1 MKKWWSALPAL
12 ILLAFALALGAGA
25 QGAAFA
31 RNPNGTSW
39 GIRVPFTP
47 ERRARDY
54 TFELYL
60 GSSAADALP
69 ENLLD
74 QKEGV
79 TASPVFLEAYG
90 FDPSVPGAAL
100 WLRITAHVD
109 PRLQGLDAPGVREQK
124 ITLSGGCGCT
134 GLSAYEQP
142 FYYGDGT
149 EKNPFLVST
158 PQQLQHLNNGR
169 HLQQG
174 QHFLQAC
181 DIDLSG
187 YDSDGDPANGNWKPI
202 GYTTYPSYA
211 SPFTGHYDGNGHLVQ
226 NMSFHFTLSENT
238 AGVFGGVRNATI
250 KNLGVVSGETLTDS
264 DIGGL
269 VGTAIDSR
277 IACCYADVNIT
288 GRTSDPMGAPMVSTL
303 YDSTI
308 ENCCGRGNISSSVA
322 SGGIAGAFWGGT
334 NTIRNCYS
342 LATLQS
348 NLFTGGIVARLNTD
362 VSYTMTGCYWLAG
375 PAYADGASGVTPSG
389 NYRLG
394 SLSGFESG
402 EPFPGW
408 DTDVWQFEAGKAPRL
423 RVFLR

>member
-1 MKKWWSALPAL
+1 MKKLRTALSAL
-12 ILLAFALALGAGA
+12 ILLACALALSANA
-25 QGAAFA
+25 QGAAFE
-31 RNPNGTSW
+31 RNPNGTGW
-39 GIRVPFTP
+39 GISVPFTP
-47 ERRARDY
+47 DSRADY

-60 GSSAADALP
+60 GSSATDALP

-74 QKEGV
+74 RKEGV

-90 FDPSVPGAAL
+90 FDPSIPGTVL
-100 WLRITAHVD
+100 WLRVSASVD
-109 PRLQGLDAPGVREQK
+109 PCRQGLDTPGMREQK

-134 GLSAYEQP
+134 GLSSYEQP

-169 HLQQG
+169 HLQKG
-174 QHFLQAC
+174 QYFLQTC
-181 DIDLSG
+181 DIDLRG
-187 YDSDGDPANGNWKPI
+187 YDSDGDPANGNWRPI
-202 GYTTYPSYA
+202 GYTVYPYDSGY
-211 SPFTGHYDGNGHLVQ
+211 FTGHYDGNGHLVQ
-226 NMSFHFTLSENT
+226 NMSFHLTLEENT
-238 AGVFGGVRNATI
+238 AGVFGAIQSSTI
-250 KNLGVVSGETLTDS
+250 ENLGVVSGEILTDS
-264 DIGGL
+264 DIGGV
-269 VGTAIDSR
+269 VGTAINSH

-288 GRTSDPMGAPMVSTL
+288 GSTSDPMGGPVVSTL

-348 NLFTGGIVARLNTD
+348 TRFTGGIVARLNTGL
-362 VSYTMTGCYWLAG
+362 SYTMDGCYWLAG
-375 PAYADGASGVTPSG
+375 PLYAEGSGGVTPSG
-389 NYRLG
+389 NYRLA
-394 SLSGFESG
+394 SLSDFESG
-402 EPFPGW
+402 ELFPGW
-408 DTDVWQFEAGKAPRL
+408 DTDVWQFEAGKAPQL